1 MFGTRDVAVRGLYEF
16 MNDVFDVFTDVTGF
30 GQRRRIRNRKRHVQD
45 AGKRLREQRLPGPR
59 RPHEQHVRLR
69 QFHPVIIREMPQT
82 LVVVVNRHGQHTLGA
97 FLTDHVVIEVIKQ
110 FLRRRQ
116 FFREFGGGCRCVV
129 CLRLF
134 AGSRLGRSRRRKA
147 RRLHEA
153 LDAAVADLD
162 AAARID
168 QRLAVVLDTA
178 AHRAAFLFLIVC
190 KHSFYLRL
198 RGA

>member
-1 MFGTRDVAVRGLYEF
+1 MFGARDVAVGGLHEF
-16 MNDVFDVFTDVTGF
+16 MNDVFNVFADVTGF
-30 GQRRRIRNRKRHVQD
+30 GQRRRIRNRKRNVQD

-69 QFHPVIIREMPQT
+69 QFHPVIVLEMPQT
-82 LVVVVNRHGQHTLGA
+82 LVVVVNRHGQHALGA
-97 FLTDHVVIEVIKQ
+97 FLTDHVVVEVIKQ

-116 FFREFGGGCRCVV
+116 FFREFGGGCRCVA

-134 AGSRLGRSRRRKA
+134 AGSRLGRSRRRKT

-153 LDAAVADLD
+153 LDAAVADLN

-168 QRLAVVLDTA
+168 QRLAVVLDAA
-178 AHRAAFLFLIVC
+178 AHRAAFFFLIVC
-190 KHSFYLRL
+190 EHSFYLRL